1 MDEESKKCIVQGELP
16 KVIYVDK
23 LCCSEGEHTE
33 AMKYFF
39 GTIKKLDSFHLIQR
53 VGKEINGEHPRKG
66 RFLQLLSECIFTAGY
81 IGGCRSP

>member
-1 MDEESKKCIVQGELP
+1 MKELVARHGAVLDEESKKCIVQGELP

-23 LCCSEGEHTE
+23 LCEGERTE

-39 GTIKKLDSFHLIQR
+39 GMIKKLDSFHLIQH

-66 RFLQLLSECIFTAGY
+66 RFLQQLSE
-81 IGGCRSP
+81 